1 MKRSFT
7 GSFMTSL
14 NMPGVSLTI
23 LKLPQDEDLIKYIDK
38 PVDAPGWMN
47 YVTADISQL
56 DVELD
61 EKVSDSTHVPI
72 SQNKVIGNYVFILNK
87 FEFLSVP
94 IV

>member
-1 MKRSFT
+1 
-7 GSFMTSL
+7 MTSL

-23 LKLPQDEDLIKYIDK
+23 LKLPQDEDLIQYIDK

-47 YVTADISQL
+47 YVTADTSQL